1 MLEPEL
7 KGPILLPPLNG
18 PMFEPLFIGPQ
29 LPMLL
34 GLPQPLLLP
43 VLPPKKADADTE
55 ATTVAIATIFV
66 AFFILSPLRVYL
78 II

>member
-1 MLEPEL
+1 
-7 KGPILLPPLNG
+7 
-18 PMFEPLFIGPQ
+18 
-29 LPMLL
+29 MLL
-34 GLPQPLLLP
+34 GLPQPLLP